1 MQSNI
6 VCAKMI
12 LNYPTLEGY
21 PMKKS
26 RFQKVSDFIKTNF
39 LYILMCCLSI
49 IMLAVNF
56 PRTVA
61 KASPQLALTTISAE
75 VVGVNPYKINAKTFA
90 MDEQTTGDFDI
101 GEVAL
106 MEGQSLEIVY
116 HVGRLSDE
124 DIALGV
130 SLDTTVL
137 KNIKVVLFV
146 VDSSTNMLNSFD
158 LTEGNY
164 YTYLRDSD
172 IEIKVVVSVAD
183 VSMCAQV
190 LGNVSLSVR
199 QLGEDNGGNS

>member
-1 MQSNI
+1 
-6 VCAKMI
+6 
-12 LNYPTLEGY
+12 
-21 PMKKS
+21 MKKS

-190 LGNVSLSVR
+190 LGNVSLSVH